1 MSKKRKIKEAFKNVN
16 SIDIFLDR
24 VKNNNENMNYLINNY
39 FNNDTIELAIK
50 SLNNIK
56 NTNKEKEFIDYMHY
70 VDKRLNFAG
79 QASENRRH
87 KIPTMF
93 AGAIYIDKY
102 QKEFNIY
109 TAQQKMVISKFSAIE
124 YLDFYKN
131 INKTF
136 SKKIMDTIVNK
147 NKDWAFQDDFMRIA
161 NKYRDKKT
169 EEEIIEYLNEHDEGD
184 LIRENF
190 LDFQKNLEKVGK
202 LI

>member
-1 MSKKRKIKEAFKNVN
+1 MSKPRKLKEAFKNVN

-161 NKYRDKKT
+161 YKYRDKKT

>member
-161 NKYRDKKT
+161 YKYRNEKK
-169 EEEIIEYLNEHDEGD
+169 EDEIIDYLNEHNEGD

>member
-131 INKTF
+131 INK
-136 SKKIMDTIVNK
+136 V
-147 NKDWAFQDDFMRIA
+147 
-161 NKYRDKKT
+161 
-169 EEEIIEYLNEHDEGD
+169 
-184 LIRENF
+184 
-190 LDFQKNLEKVGK
+190 
-202 LI
+202 

>member
-161 NKYRDKKT
+161 YKYRDKKT